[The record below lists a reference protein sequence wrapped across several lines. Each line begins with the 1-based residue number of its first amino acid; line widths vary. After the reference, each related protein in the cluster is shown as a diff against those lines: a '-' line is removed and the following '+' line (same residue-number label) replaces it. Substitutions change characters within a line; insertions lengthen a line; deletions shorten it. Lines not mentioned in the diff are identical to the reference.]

1 MLHRFSFYQECEEEI
16 SFRLLFLLFFS
27 RVKEINT
34 QKKKK
39 KSNRSTCVNKTE
51 VQTSQTRSSFFS
63 KRQFLLTTRCS
74 SSTFDFRLIWCSA
87 ELPTV
92 LPSSS
97 FFSPKNKRINREQYC
112 ARLCAYACLYIHTR
126 FTHCTYISFH
136 ILTKAMEK
144 KKKEEKRRALA
155 HKRSLRHRPTSLVA
169 LTARSRKCLPSSKK
183 KKKKLLRQK
192 KKGRSFL
199 RASQGGA
206 HTPVATRAF
215 PSRSVRMA
223 VCLSFSRPAAASP
236 RFTSPPPPSFFFF
249 SSSLLPSVYRRRRR
263 EAETRERHRRERKK
277 ENSQP
282 AHERKG
288 DRERENTKDKT
299 AFSAAKIA

>member
-1 MLHRFSFYQECEEEI
+1 M
-16 SFRLLFLLFFS
+16 
-27 RVKEINT
+27 
-34 QKKKK
+34 
-39 KSNRSTCVNKTE
+39 CVCVPIHSYTIH
-51 VQTSQTRSSFFS
+51 T
-63 KRQFLLTTRCS
+63 
-74 SSTFDFRLIWCSA
+74 
-87 ELPTV
+87 
-92 LPSSS
+92 
-97 FFSPKNKRINREQYC
+97 
-112 ARLCAYACLYIHTR
+112 LYIHL
-126 FTHCTYISFH
+126 FSHSHKSYG
-136 ILTKAMEK
+136 E
-144 KKKEEKRRALA
+144 KKKEEKRRA
-155 HKRSLRHRPTSLVA
+155 SCSQTFSTSPPHFTRCAYSA
-169 LTARSRKCLPSSKK
+169 LPKVPPLLKK
-183 KKKKLLRQK
+183 KKKKSYYDKK